1 MIKRIQRDTK
11 HVGKAPSKVSGE
23 TKQALELRELQDR
36 LKKSVQ
42 SETFEEAAK
51 IRDRIQELQEK
62 LKKGNKPK

>member
-1 MIKRIQRDTK
+1 M
-11 HVGKAPSKVSGE
+11 GKAPSKVSGE
-23 TKQALELRELQDR
+23 TKQVLELRELQDR